1 MANGALITAA
11 IIMVLAI
18 TLAWYVSS
26 STIEENTFANRKL
39 LQKDMDLPVIWLYV
53 DTSQV
58 NSRSWADFMA
68 RSSRAINLP
77 FLNLCY
83 ESIVRQNQGTYRV
96 EVIGGLSDLAV
107 RLGGW
112 EKLPTPLQGAI
123 APVGPA
129 EVNWIRAA
137 VLSNFG
143 GLWMEPNA
151 IALKSFG
158 PLPSDKVVF
167 FGTDDQET
175 YSGPLGT
182 KAPSLRA
189 IWSPKPD
196 HPLFIAWE
204 GQAKRRLEAG
214 GEGKAFRN
222 DWVSDVLEFAE
233 QFKTDVV
240 YRPLAELRRKPNGKL
255 IQLDDL
261 MMAGQEGDL
270 PFVINEQ
277 SVYVPIPL
285 NELLSRREYGWFT
298 RMSEEQILESDLVVS
313 SLFRNTLPEVKGM

>member
-1 MANGALITAA
+1 MANGALITASVVT
-11 IIMVLAI
+11 VLAI
-18 TLAWYVSS
+18 VTAWYVSS
-26 STIEENTFANRKL
+26 TTIEENVFADRKL
-39 LQKDMDLPVIWLYV
+39 LKKDMNLPIIWLYV
-53 DTSQV
+53 DNSQV
-58 NSRSWADFMA
+58 NSRLWSDFMA

-83 ESIVRQNQGTYRV
+83 ESIVKQNQGVYRV
-96 EVIGGLSDLAV
+96 EVIGGLSDVAV

-112 EKLPTPLQGAI
+112 QNLPTPLQSAI
-123 APVGPA
+123 SPVGPA
-129 EVNWIRAA
+129 ELNWIRAA
-137 VLSNFG
+137 ILAKFG
-143 GLWMEPNA
+143 GLWLEPNC

-196 HPLFIAWE
+196 HPLFIQWE
-204 GQAKRRLEAG
+204 GQVKRRLESAG
-214 GEGKAFRN
+214 LGKQFRN
-222 DWVSDVLEFAE
+222 DWVSDVLEFAS
-233 QFKTDVV
+233 QNKQDIL
-240 YRPLAELRRKPNGKL
+240 YRPLAELRRKQSGKL

-270 PFVINEQ
+270 PFTIFEE
-277 SVYVPIPL
+277 SVYVPIPID
-285 NELLSRREYGWFT
+285 ELTSRREYGWFLK
-298 RMSEEQILESDLVVS
+298 MSEDQILESDLVIS
-313 SLFRNTLPEVKGM
+313 SLFRLSKGV

>member
-11 IIMVLAI
+11 LIIVLAI
-18 TLAWYVSS
+18 SLAWYVSS

-39 LQKDMDLPVIWLYV
+39 LKKDMDLPVIWLYV
-53 DTSQV
+53 DTSHV
-58 NSRSWADFMA
+58 NSRSWVDFMA

-83 ESIVRQNQGTYRV
+83 ETIVKQNQGRYRV
-96 EVIGGLSDLAV
+96 EVVGGLSDVAV

-112 EKLPTPLQGAI
+112 EKLPTPLQNPI

-129 EVNWIRAA
+129 ELNWIRAA
-137 VLSNFG
+137 ILSRFG
-143 GLWMEPNA
+143 GLWLEPNT

-158 PLPSDKVVF
+158 PLPSDKVVL

-189 IWSPKPD
+189 LWAPKAD
-196 HPLFIAWE
+196 HPFFIEWE
-204 GQAKRRLEAG
+204 GQAKRRLEAP

-222 DWVSDVLEFAE
+222 DSVSDVLEFAE
-233 QFKTDVV
+233 QYKSEVV

-270 PFVINEQ
+270 PFVIHQQ
-277 SVYVPIPL
+277 SVYVPIPID
-285 NELLSRREYGWFT
+285 ELLARREYGWFT
-298 RMSEEQILESDLVVS
+298 RMSEEQILESDLVIS
-313 SLFRNTLPEVKGM
+313 SLFRNAIPEVKGA

>member
-1 MANGALITAA
+1 MANGALITASL
-11 IIMVLAI
+11 IVVLALL
-18 TLAWYVSS
+18 LAWYVSS
-26 STIEENTFANRKL
+26 STIEENVYADRKL
-39 LQKDMDLPVIWLYV
+39 LKKNMDLPVIWLYV
-53 DTSQV
+53 DNTQV

-83 ESIVRQNQGTYRV
+83 ESIVRQNQGVYRV
-96 EVIGGLSDLAV
+96 EVIGGLSDVAV

-112 EKLPTPLQGAI
+112 ENLPTPLQSNI
-123 APVGPA
+123 SPVGPA
-129 EVNWIRAA
+129 ELNWIRAA
-137 VLSNFG
+137 ILAKFG
-143 GLWMEPNA
+143 GLWLEPNS

-196 HPLFIAWE
+196 HPLFIQWE
-204 GQAKRRLEAG
+204 GQAKRRLESA
-214 GEGKAFRN
+214 GEGKQFRN
-222 DWVSDVLEFAE
+222 DWISDALDLASQYKEE
-233 QFKTDVV
+233 IS
-240 YRPLAELRRKPNGKL
+240 YRPLAELRRKPSGKL

-270 PFVINEQ
+270 PFTIFEE
-277 SVYVPIPL
+277 SVYVPIPID
-285 NELLSRREYGWFT
+285 ELLSRREYGWFT

-313 SLFRNTLPEVKGM
+313 SLFRTTLPEVKGM